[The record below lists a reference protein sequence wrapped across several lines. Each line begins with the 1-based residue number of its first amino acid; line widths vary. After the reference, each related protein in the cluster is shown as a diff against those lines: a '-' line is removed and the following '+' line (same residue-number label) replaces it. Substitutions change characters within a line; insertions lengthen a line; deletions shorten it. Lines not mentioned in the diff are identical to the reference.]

1 MQVDFARWL
10 VHTIGIEV
18 TALKPSVIAGLEAA
32 IVSAASN
39 ILKCD
44 IASLLQAPASAPP
57 AEAILLNGLLD
68 CSEGPEEAAEQAV
81 KLVKGGGFQCLK
93 VKVMFFA

>member
-1 MQVDFARWL
+1 MWL

-18 TALKPSVIAGLEAA
+18 TALKQSVIAGLEAA

-39 ILKCD
+39 ILNID
-44 IASLLQAPASAPP
+44 IASLLQAPVSARP
-57 AEAILLNGLLD
+57 AETILLNGLLD

-81 KLVKGGGFQCLK
+81 KLVKEGGFQCLK
-93 VKVMFFA
+93 VKVMLFA